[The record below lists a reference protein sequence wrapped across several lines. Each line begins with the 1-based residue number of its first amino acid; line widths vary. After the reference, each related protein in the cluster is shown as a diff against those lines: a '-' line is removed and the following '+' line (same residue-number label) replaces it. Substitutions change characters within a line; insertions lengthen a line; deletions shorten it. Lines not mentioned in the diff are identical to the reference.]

1 MIEPKGVHIVLK
13 THARPASVPRERE
26 TMRSERGFSAIQF
39 LIALALAMILTAG
52 AVAGFKK
59 AFSRETLDGWT
70 RAMTF
75 DIAAGRQA
83 AITQRAT
90 ITVTLSSSSYLIANG
105 AVALR
110 YASLPPD
117 ITVTSTCPAS
127 ICSFDRRGVPI
138 ASGTIT
144 LASASSGRSYVIT
157 IQPNTGRV
165 SYQ

>member
-1 MIEPKGVHIVLK
+1 
-13 THARPASVPRERE
+13 
-26 TMRSERGFSAIQF
+26 MRGHERGYSAVQL
-39 LIALALAMILTAG
+39 LIVLALAMILLTG
-52 AVAGFKK
+52 AVMRFQK

-90 ITVTLSSSSYLIANG
+90 ITVTLSPSSYL
-105 AVALR
+105 VARGSVSLR
-110 YASLPPD
+110 YASLPSD
-117 ITVTSTCPAS
+117 ITVTTTCPAS
-127 ICSFDRRGVPI
+127 ICSFDRRGVPT

-144 LASASSGRSYVIT
+144 LTSANTGQSHVIT
-157 IQPNTGRV
+157 IQSNTGRV